1 MPYLDLLFDK
11 ANSVKFTTIVKEL
24 ESAGI
29 LAASKSYPFEFNVEK
44 AYETY
49 SGINVRLRYFVR
61 VTISRNYKA
70 NVVKELDVIVR
81 NPQSAAVAI
90 TGASETPQPGIKM
103 EVGIEECLHIEFEF
117 DKQKYNLKVRQFIPY
132 RIELAVNI
140 RCSIR
145 TGCYSWENILPSSAH

>member
-1 MPYLDLLFDK
+1 MFDK

-24 ESAGI
+24 ESAGV
-29 LAASKSYPFEFNVEK
+29 LPTSKTYPFEFNVEK

-70 NVVKELDVIVR
+70 NVVKELDIIVR
-81 NPQSAAVAI
+81 NPQNAATALA
-90 TGASETPQPGIKM
+90 GATDGPQPGIKM

-117 DKQKYNLKVRQFIPY
+117 DKQKYNLKVI
-132 RIELAVNI
+132 
-140 RCSIR
+140 S
-145 TGCYSWENILPSSAH
+145 LP